1 MIAGTKQKAFF
12 LFGGVYAAQYPR
24 FIHYLREREFL
35 VCIIDEDTERSRLR
49 LACRNSNEGH
59 VLHRAREIVLVDPT
73 DLHAIIRQVNAW
85 RKEYIIGGVYT
96 IREYFVTQAAIV
108 ADFLNLPGPGL
119 RAGHVCR
126 NKFLQRT
133 YLEDWSPPFITV
145 NQAATRSGFETF
157 PAVLKPTGRQAS
169 SGVVSVDSFDEA
181 LRELPNYGS
190 NEHVLLEALV
200 AGDEFSVESLV
211 QDGEIV
217 FRNATLKRTNH
228 LHSKQFVELAHT
240 LPAPDV
246 HESRLTRL
254 YEANQDVVQR
264 LGFQDGVSHAEF
276 KITPEGRVFLME
288 VAARNPGDGI
298 MPLYQLATGRPL
310 EEALIR
316 IALKEPAAYPE
327 PTRMARQVYFEHPNG
342 RLKDVQLQ
350 GFPIKPTFLFDTG
363 MRAELDCSARH
374 EPATLREV
382 TVEKQRGALLGSIRQ
397 SRDRCGYFLMDGA
410 NVAALDKLEAEVLQN
425 ITVITDSC

>member
-1 MIAGTKQKAFF
+1 MTKQKAFI
-12 LFGGVYAAQYPR
+12 LFGGIYAAKYPR

-49 LACRNSNEGH
+49 LACRNSNERH
-59 VLHRAREIVLVDPT
+59 VFHKAREIVLVDPA
-73 DLHAIIRQVNAW
+73 DLHAIVRQVNEW
-85 RKEYIIGGVYT
+85 RKEYTIGGVYT
-96 IREYFVTQAAIV
+96 IREHFVTQAAII

-145 NQAATRSGFETF
+145 NPAATHSRFDTF

-181 LRELPNYGS
+181 LRELPNYGA
-190 NEHVLLEALV
+190 NEQVLLEAFV

-211 QDGEIV
+211 QGGEIV

-228 LHSKQFVELAHT
+228 LHSRQFVELAHT
-240 LPAPDV
+240 LPAPNV
-246 HESRLTRL
+246 PEGRLTRL
-254 YEANQDVVQR
+254 YEANRDVVRR

-276 KITPEGRVFLME
+276 KITPEGQVFLME

-298 MPLYQLATGRPL
+298 MPLYQLATGKPL

-316 IALKEPAAYPE
+316 IALQEPAAYPE

-342 RLKDVQLQ
+342 RLKDVHLE
-350 GFPIKPTFLFDTG
+350 GFPLSPTFFFDTG
-363 MRAELDCSARH
+363 MRAALDCSTRD

-382 TVEKQRGALLGSIRQ
+382 TVERQRGELLEDIRQ
-397 SRDRCGYFLMDGA
+397 SRDRCGYFLMDGVD
-410 NVAALDKLEAEVLQN
+410 VAALDKLETEVLQN
-425 ITVITDSC
+425 ITVTTD